1 MEKFNS
7 VKRKVYFK
15 ICKRRENKNI
25 TKIIKNSMYVK
36 QNINNESVIGYI
48 KFIKDIDV
56 PSRTLCKNIIIETYK
71 AIKNSID
78 VEDSIKSDL
87 RILLECKGIS
97 FVY

>member
-1 MEKFNS
+1 MKRFNGIKHKIYLKIYKRIEK
-7 VKRKVYFK
+7 
-15 ICKRRENKNI
+15 KNTARI
-25 TKIIKNSMYVK
+25 VKNSIYVK
-36 QNINNESVIGYI
+36 QNINNENVIGYI
-48 KFIKDIDV
+48 KFIKDIDI

-71 AIKNSID
+71 AIKNNID